1 MFVFQEGFG
10 VGAIDSLAG
19 AIDWGLGLLIVG
31 YNLKPE
37 PCDNLFVLFKS
48 MIVYLEA

>member
-10 VGAIDSLAG
+10 VGAIDS
-19 AIDWGLGLLIVG
+19 WLGLLIVG